1 MILLGT
7 EVAGPA
13 AYISSINFG
22 KIKTKWVYSNKIKSF
37 YIQKNIASIKKW
49 KSLKNINCVITGT
62 CKEGGLDQQ
71 IILWAKKNNI
81 PSIACV
87 DHWSLFNYRFRYKN
101 KYLFPDKI
109 LVNDE
114 HAKDLALNDGIPEE
128 KINVVGNPILE
139 KLFNKKISI
148 TKNNYLEKYHNFSK
162 KKVLVFVSEN
172 LSEFKKNTK
181 EYKGYDEFD
190 VLKLINK
197 FIKSNYIL
205 AIKLHPEENK
215 KKFLKYINT
224 KNTFFLSD
232 IPVEEVA
239 READIIIGMESFF
252 LIEMATLRNDVISL
266 RPNSKHVFI
275 GNILNATIAA
285 DSLKSLNEIKRK
297 KMKKKEK
304 FKNNFRGSSEK
315 IIKLIKSTV
324 NGHKSKNIRKD
335 EGKEMFALA
344 KKLWPLNR
352 SLTGEGVRKT
362 LKIIN
367 SIIKNMKLTEVR
379 SGTKAFDWDVPK
391 EWRVKNAYIINPQGK
406 KICDF
411 KNNNLHLVGYSVPVN
426 KKLTLQE
433 LNLNLHSLESQPNA
447 IPYVTSYYN
456 ENWGFCL
463 THNERKALN
472 NGLYH
477 VIIDSKLFNGSLTYG
492 EVFIKGKSK
501 KEIFLSTYICHPS
514 MANNELSGPVV
525 TTHLIKWLKSK
536 KNLRYSYRIV
546 FIPETIGSV
555 VYLSRNYKIMKKNT
569 IAGFN
574 ISCVGDDRS
583 YSYLPSR
590 NGNTFS
596 DIIAK
601 HVLKWTDK
609 DYISYSWADRGSD
622 ERQYCS
628 PGIDLP
634 IASIMRTK
642 YHEYEEYHTSLD
654 SLGRVV
660 TSKGL
665 SGGYNVIKKAI
676 KAIENNC
683 FPLTKINGEPYLAKR
698 DLYPKTSKFEFEYRK
713 EDSPTDLDV
722 MMDLISLSD
731 GKNSLITIAEK
742 INVPIW
748 NLYPVLDKLVSNKII
763 SIKNI

>member
-22 KIKTKWVYSNKIKSF
+22 KIKTKWVYSNKLKSF
-37 YIQKNIASIKKW
+37 YIQKNISSIKKW
-49 KSLKNINCVITGT
+49 RNLKNIEYVITGT

-81 PSIACV
+81 PSITCV
-87 DHWSLFNYRFRYKN
+87 DHWSLFYLRFRYKN

-114 HAKDLALNDGIPEE
+114 YARTLAINDGIPEE
-128 KINVVGNPILE
+128 KIHVAGNPILE
-139 KLFNKKISI
+139 KLFSRKIQV
-148 TKNNYLEKYHNFSK
+148 TKNNNLQKYHNFPK

-190 VLKLINK
+190 VLKLIIK
-197 FIKSNYIL
+197 FIKNNYIL

-215 KKFLKYINT
+215 KKFLNYINIE
-224 KNTFFLSD
+224 NTFFLSD
-232 IPVEEVA
+232 ISVEEVA
-239 READIIIGMESFF
+239 RGADIIIGMESFF

-266 RPNSKHVFI
+266 RPKSKHIFI

-285 DSLKSLNEIKRK
+285 DSLKSLNEIQRIKG
-297 KMKKKEK
+297 KKKDH
-304 FKNNFRGSSEK
+304 FKNNFKNSSDK

-324 NGHKSKNIRKD
+324 NDNKPKNIEKN
-335 EGKEMFALA
+335 EGNEMFALA

-367 SIIKNMKLTEVR
+367 SKVKNMKLTEVR

-391 EWRVKNAYIINPQGK
+391 EWYVKNAYIVTPQGK
-406 KICDF
+406 RICDF
-411 KNNNLHLVGYSVPVN
+411 KNNNLHLVGYSTPVN

-463 THNERKALN
+463 THNERKVLTD
-472 NGLYH
+472 GLYQ
-477 VIIDSKLFNGSLTYG
+477 VIINSKLFDGSLTYG
-492 EVFIKGKSK
+492 EVLIKGKSK

-525 TTHLIKWLKSK
+525 TTYLIKWLKSK
-536 KNLRYSYRIV
+536 KNLKYSYRIV

-555 VYLSRNYKIMKKNT
+555 VYLSRNYKSMKRNI

-590 NGNTFS
+590 NGNTLS
-596 DIIAK
+596 DIVAK

-609 DYISYSWADRGSD
+609 EYISYSWADRGSD

-660 TSKGL
+660 TSEGL
-665 SGGYNVIKKAI
+665 LGGYNVLKKTI
-676 KAIENNC
+676 EAIENNC
-683 FPLTKINGEPYLAKR
+683 VPITKINGEPYLAKR
-698 DLYPKTSKFEFEYRK
+698 NLYPKTSKFEFEYRK
-713 EDSPTDLDV
+713 EELPSNLDV

-731 GKNSLITIAEK
+731 GKNNLITIAEI

-748 NLYPVLDKLVSNKII
+748 NLYAILDKLVSNNII
-763 SIKNI
+763 SLKNT